1 MATSTRRRWK
11 SVERAIARFLG
22 GEREPVSGR
31 QCGYRPDVSHGTLA
45 IECKSWARL
54 PERVREALEQAERA
68 AEWAARRGEPGK
80 LPIAVI
86 HGGRSRMCKA
96 LVVMRLEE
104 FVGRFGEQLGC
115 TTGSEDEEVA

>member
-31 QCGYRPDVSHGTLA
+31 QRGYRPDVAHATLA

-54 PERVREALEQAERA
+54 PLRVCEALEQAERA
-68 AEWAARRGEPGK
+68 AQWAARRGEPGK

-86 HGGRSRMCKA
+86 HGVRSPMGRA

-104 FVGRFGEQLGC
+104 FVERFGAQLGC
-115 TTGSEDEEVA
+115 TSAIGEDVA

>member
-1 MATSTRRRWK
+1 MATSRRRRWK

-31 QCGYRPDVSHGTLA
+31 QRGYGPDVSHEALA

-54 PERVREALEQAERA
+54 PERVREALERA
-68 AEWAARRGEPGK
+68 AQWAARRGEPGK

-86 HGGRSRMCKA
+86 HGVRSPMGRA

-104 FVGRFGEQLGC
+104 FVEQFGEQLGC
-115 TTGSEDEEVA
+115 TAGIDEEVA